1 MLNGLKY
8 VEGEGDGAD
17 KPVEPVRVYSEK
29 ELTKELEK
37 VTGMLAPE
45 QDWSVR
51 MAAMQRIEGLVCGG
65 LY

>member
-1 MLNGLKY
+1 M
-8 VEGEGDGAD
+8 
-17 KPVEPVRVYSEK
+17 EPIRVYSEK

-65 LY
+65 LF